1 MNDLLNLSPL
11 VTQAIR
17 PDGRAPSSNLPQ
29 GAALDVLSTTAR
41 LWQAQTGS
49 AGNPSRPRG
58 VAQQEG
64 VIHAG

>member
-1 MNDLLNLSPL
+1 MHDLLNLSPL

-17 PDGRAPSSNLPQ
+17 PDGQASSSDLPQ

-41 LWQAQTGS
+41 LWKAPSSCTGCGGCEGS
-49 AGNPSRPRG
+49 

-64 VIHAG
+64 VKHEL